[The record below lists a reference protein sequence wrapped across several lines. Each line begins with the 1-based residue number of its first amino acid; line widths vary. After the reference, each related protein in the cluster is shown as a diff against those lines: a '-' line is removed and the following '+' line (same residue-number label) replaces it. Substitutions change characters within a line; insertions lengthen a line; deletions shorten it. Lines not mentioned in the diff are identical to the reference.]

1 MAFIFQVSK
10 WRDLHER
17 ESRLF
22 CWTGPSPSAPGTTDS
37 PELKNRRKKTE
48 SRCFACFAA
57 KQILPWAWHLELQ
70 PRTRLTPESKRP
82 AKRPPW
88 NSHFTCIFQALRKS
102 TFKENPENLWV
113 AFSILG
119 LKVGSFASHISQTRK
134 KHMRIMRIMRLIG
147 FVDFLRVWRSL

>member
-22 CWTGPSPSAPGTTDS
+22 CWRPSPSAPGTTDS
-37 PELKNRRKKTE
+37 PEKTE
-48 SRCFACFAA
+48 KPKKKNWKPLFCLFCGPRF
-57 KQILPWAWHLELQ
+57 LPWAWHLELQ